1 MKPGIMTVLAL
12 TAMLAIFGLIA
23 AGCGS
28 EDLDEAGDQA
38 VAAVPQP
45 PTPTA
50 EPTPAPTPTAAVA
63 LEVNSKWTRYMDPGV
78 HPAPELAGITGW
90 HNTGPFTLEDKRG
103 QVVMI
108 KFWTFACYNCINTMP
123 YVNAWHDKYAD
134 DGLVIVGVHY
144 PEFEFEKDLDAV
156 IKSAGE
162 RGLEYPIAQ
171 DNDGETWR
179 AYKNRYWPTM
189 YLIDK
194 RGNIRYTHIGE
205 GAYDETERK
214 IQQLL
219 DEPGP
224 T

>member
-1 MKPGIMTVLAL
+1 MRPRILALLAL
-12 TAMLAIFGLIA
+12 TAMLATLGPVL

-28 EDLDEAGDQA
+28 ERAYEAGDQA
-38 VAAVPQP
+38 ASTVSEPSPTAVP
-45 PTPTA
+45 TPV
-50 EPTPAPTPTAAVA
+50 AVE
-63 LEVNSKWTRYMDPGV
+63 LNSKWTQYVEPGV
-78 HPAPELAGITGW
+78 RPAPELAGITGW

-108 KFWTFACYNCINTMP
+108 KFWTFACYNCVNTMP
-123 YVNAWHDKYAD
+123 YVNAWHDRYAG

-144 PEFEFEKDLDAV
+144 PEFEFERNLDAV
-156 IKSAGE
+156 IESAGE
-162 RGLEYPIAQ
+162 RGIEYPIAQ

-179 AYKNRYWPTM
+179 AYNNRYWPTM

-194 RGNIRYTHIGE
+194 NGNIRYTHIGE
-205 GAYDETERK
+205 GAYEETERK
-214 IQQLL
+214 IQRLL